1 MHVCLLMNLQHFSC
15 QISREEVQR
24 LYFQVFRKVFLESHG
39 YMGDVEYCYRLILSS
54 RIGG

>member
-1 MHVCLLMNLQHFSC
+1 MHVCLRMNLQHFSC

-24 LYFQVFRKVFLESHG
+24 LYFQVFRKVFLESHW
-39 YMGDVEYCYRLILSS
+39 YMGDVEYCYRQILSS